1 MNRTLSTFILGQ
13 ELSFFLCLP
22 QHLSVRIPMR
32 GLGNAILKAQ
42 LRTCESVHV
51 IRGLR
56 RPASAPPASHLARLF
71 LGTGRQPAGPLFRSV
86 RDATLLL
93 PRQLRTRRSSALVIF
108 PQLCPCLDPSC
119 PLQSPSLTTDLGE
132 KLRSNLSSPVLTTSG
147 FWHGGEN
154 ALCSPLPVG
163 AQVACVSQHSLH

>member
-1 MNRTLSTFILGQ
+1 MQ
-13 ELSFFLCLP
+13 
-22 QHLSVRIPMR
+22 

-71 LGTGRQPAGPLFRSV
+71 LGAGRQPAGPLFRSV

-108 PQLCPCLDPSC
+108 SSALPLPGSFSPTTWCLIYHRPDRQSRGKIKEQ
-119 PLQSPSLTTDLGE
+119 PLQPRPHHLGLLAWRRE
-132 KLRSNLSSPVLTTSG
+132 CSVLTSPCG
-147 FWHGGEN
+147 CPGGMRFPAFLALGSHGLSYSEGCRGSTPE
-154 ALCSPLPVG
+154 L
-163 AQVACVSQHSLH
+163 

>member
-1 MNRTLSTFILGQ
+1 MQ
-13 ELSFFLCLP
+13 
-22 QHLSVRIPMR
+22 

-71 LGTGRQPAGPLFRSV
+71 LGAGRQPAGPLFRSV

-108 PQLCPCLDPSC
+108 PQLCPCLDPSRPLHGVSC
-119 PLQSPSLTTDLGE
+119 ITVPNRQSRGKIKEQPLQPRPHHLGLLAWRRE
-132 KLRSNLSSPVLTTSG
+132 CSVLTSPCG
-147 FWHGGEN
+147 CPGGMHFPAFLALGSHGLSYSEGCRGSTPE
-154 ALCSPLPVG
+154 L
-163 AQVACVSQHSLH
+163 

>member
-1 MNRTLSTFILGQ
+1 
-13 ELSFFLCLP
+13 
-22 QHLSVRIPMR
+22 MR

-71 LGTGRQPAGPLFRSV
+71 LGAGRQPAGPLFWSV

-119 PLQSPSLTTDLGE
+119 PLHGVSYITVPTANLGE

-163 AQVACVSQHSLH
+163 ARVACVSQHSLHWAAMA